1 MRTAITILMLIATM
15 AMASY
20 SVDTI
25 YRTDAISVHRVIQN
39 AGHDNDDF
47 QVMISRSDGDI
58 HYLIAWD
65 GEHYDP
71 DYDDQDLG
79 RLLLSIVAAGVV
91 SEQTT
96 WTSSMVM
103 VGFTNKM
110 FGCSTSSARY
120 LVSHFETMQGSD
132 LLFWVAANIVSMDM

>member
-1 MRTAITILMLIATM
+1 MRTVIVILMLAATM

-20 SVDTI
+20 AIETI
-25 YRTDAISVHRVIQN
+25 HRNDAMAVHLIIQN
-39 AGHDNDDF
+39 AGYSNSDF
-47 QVMISRSDGDI
+47 QVMIARDDGDV
-58 HYLIAWD
+58 HYLIAWED
-65 GEHYDP
+65 EHYAP

-79 RLLLSIVAAGVV
+79 RLLISIGAAGAI

-110 FGCSTSSARY
+110 FGCSTSAARY
-120 LVSHFETMQGSD
+120 LVANVGNMSEND
-132 LLFWVAANIVSMDM
+132 LYIWVAINMVSQDM